1 MNDSAK
7 TSARAGPIKLI
18 KWTMAEQNPVGW
30 GRKGGRDREKTEGWA
45 NAGEAAERESEA
57 LGYCCVLAV

>member
-30 GRKGGRDREKTEGWA
+30 GRKGWRDRQKTEGWA
-45 NAGEAAERESEA
+45 RGRFQCRRSGREGE
-57 LGYCCVLAV
+57 